1 MTKADGREILVSDR
15 ITAKEETTNYSLL
28 LTSQN
33 GKVCY
38 LRCRISLEAN
48 RRGAMK
54 WEYKMVQIS
63 GKPEKAVDEL
73 NVLGSDGWEAVSAWV
88 DAISTHVLLKRGR
101 KG

>member
-1 MTKADGREILVSDR
+1 
-15 ITAKEETTNYSLL
+15 
-28 LTSQN
+28 
-33 GKVCY
+33 
-38 LRCRISLEAN
+38 
-48 RRGAMK
+48 MK